1 MKTAPL
7 SIALALAATGT
18 QAAPSAQDASDA
30 AAQAATRYAQAVS
43 CTEDEIPPERVA
55 TLRPYRDDA
64 AREHARYAV
73 VWHGD
78 LGCRG
83 GSGSDRARLAIVVV
97 GTGDSFVV
105 DPGAS
110 SPAVRLEMPVRWVE
124 TIRALGPERLR
135 VEGLA
140 HAPGDAACCPSR
152 RRSFTLQRQP
162 GGQWTTLGRVT
173 ETAADSPDGGAPAR

>member
-1 MKTAPL
+1 MKTAPI
-7 SIALALAATGT
+7 SIALALAAAGT
-18 QAAPSAQDASDA
+18 QAAPSAQDASA
-30 AAQAATRYAQAVS
+30 AAAEAASRYAQAVS

-55 TLRPYRDDA
+55 ALRPYRDDA
-64 AREHARYAV
+64 GREQARYAV

-97 GTGDSFVV
+97 GAGDSFVV
-105 DPGAS
+105 DPAAS
-110 SPAVRLEMPVRWVE
+110 SPAVSFLLPVRWVE
-124 TIRALGPERLR
+124 TIRAPRPDRLR

-152 RRSFTLQRQP
+152 RLAFTLQRQP

-173 ETAADSPDGGAPAR
+173 ETAADGADAGSPAR